1 MATVARFTGT
11 YVRVVDDKR
20 RLSIPGAIATGRLVD
35 ERFDFESSG
44 GCLYL
49 VPSASGEIKPRY
61 TPRHGI
67 RILLPREYASRLQGF
82 SRKVAVVRLGD
93 SILLE
98 PTEA

>member
-20 RLSIPGAIATGRLVD
+20 RLSIPGAIATGRLED
-35 ERFDFESSG
+35 ERFDFESSV

-49 VPSASGEIKPRY
+49 VPSASGEVKPRY

-67 RILLPREYASRLQGF
+67 RILLPREYASRLQGL
-82 SRKVAVVRLGD
+82 SRKVALGGVGG
-93 SILLE
+93 SFPLL
-98 PTEA
+98 ANKA